1 MKWNRWFGFVASAVL
16 LLSVLNPLN
25 GFAEEKRML
34 QDESIYD
41 LLVDRFNN
49 GNFEND
55 IDVNTKEPNMFSG
68 GDFAGLI
75 DKIDY
80 ISEMGFTMISIGPV
94 FSTATY
100 DGREVLDY
108 EKIEPHFGTEEELAE
123 MIEAFGEKEIGVM
136 ADFPLNGVSKQH
148 VWAKDGRLPTTQ
160 ASSHTVDW
168 DQDDQDVRAMLK
180 EAILAF
186 VTAYDWDGI
195 RLTQLGDF
203 DTDYLNELIGAIKE
217 EKPHLYV
224 LTTDDSTAQFDS
236 MPNIEKGKAL
246 QQTYVEFDPDS
257 SGLSL
262 FSDKVETD
270 LIQFD
275 DLTSQRFTDQMVEK
289 RMFPPAR
296 WQLALTALF
305 TLPGVP
311 VMTYETEIAVSGKE
325 APEIHP
331 IVNFKTDTELY
342 DFITDLNY
350 LRNESEALRNGDF
363 EMMHNENGFTVF
375 KRSSDE
381 ETWIIALN
389 NTSEIAN
396 LPIPKEVIGD
406 NKRLRGVLTGDSIP
420 KTKDENYNV
429 VLERE
434 VGDIFIV
441 EDDRGF
447 NTPYLIASIL
457 VYVLFLGFLY
467 VVWRKGRQKAK
478 ENA

>member
-1 MKWNRWFGFVASAVL
+1 MKLNRWFGIIASAVL
-16 LLSVLNPLN
+16 LLSVIYPLN
-25 GFAEEKRML
+25 GFAKEKRTL

-49 GNFEND
+49 GDYKND
-55 IDVNTKEPNMFSG
+55 IDVDPKTPSMFSG
-68 GDFAGLI
+68 GDFAGII
-75 DKIDY
+75 DKLEY
-80 ISEMGFTMISIGPV
+80 ISEMGFTMISIGSV
-94 FSTATY
+94 FSSETY
-100 DGREVLDY
+100 DGHTVLDY
-108 EKIEPHFGTEEELAE
+108 GKIEPHFGTEEDLAK
-123 MIEAFGEKEIGVM
+123 MIETFHGENIGVM
-136 ADFPLNGVSKQH
+136 ADFPLNGVSEQH
-148 VWAKDGRLPTTQ
+148 VWIKEDHLPTSQ
-160 ASSHTVDW
+160 ANGKTVEW
-168 DQDDQDVRAMLK
+168 DQTDANVRAMVK
-180 EAILAF
+180 EAILDF
-186 VTAYDWDGI
+186 VMAYDWNGI
-195 RLTQLGDF
+195 RLTDLGDF
-203 DTDYLNELIGAIKE
+203 DTDYLDEVIGAIKD

-224 LTTDDSTAQFDS
+224 LTTEETSAQFDS
-236 MPNIEKGKAL
+236 MPNVEKGKAL

-296 WQLALTALF
+296 WKLALTALF

-311 VMTYETEIAVSGKE
+311 VTTYETELAVSGKE
-325 APEIHP
+325 APAIHP
-331 IVNFKTDTELY
+331 IVNFKADTELY

-389 NTSEIAN
+389 NTSKVAN
-396 LPIPKEVIGD
+396 LPISKEVLGD
-406 NKRLRGVLTGDSIP
+406 HKRLRGVLSGDSIP

-434 VGDIFIV
+434 SGDIFIV
-441 EDDRGF
+441 EEDRGF